1 MKKGNVFAAVI
12 VVIGILIAVLPTWG
26 PAAVCPLPDGGRWMK
41 CHWMGM
47 AELGGG
53 ALAALLGVLMFLQ
66 KDKGVRRGLSQALAG
81 LSLLA
86 AALPGGLIGGCKNLQ
101 MPCQAVS
108 IPVLYALSAG
118 LLLFALLS
126 LHAAREKE

>member
-47 AELGGG
+47 AELGVG

-86 AALPGGLIGGCKNLQ
+86 AAMPGGLIGGCKNLQ
-101 MPCQAVS
+101 MPCQTVS